1 MGWSLKAL
9 FYITYALYKGR
20 CLIAD
25 VFRDVV
31 KLEGDFRVDELAGRF
46 IGVMVNPGEEALEG
60 CLRVSFKREELLE
73 RLLHG
78 LRRRRVR
85 FRVIYRGRGNV
96 VLWFRHGSVCKLCP
110 LVHSSGEAVPKTML
124 VTPMGLL
131 FEFVSA
137 GGGCVDEG
145 LFDILVSGTAKE
157 MMSYMLTPK
166 EQEVLYHAYFRGYYS
181 QPRRVTLEELSKEL
195 GLSKSTL
202 NEILRSAERKIVTAY
217 MRHDLPH
224 LVVSKILEKI
234 AKSKPTPVEG
244 S

>member
-1 MGWSLKAL
+1 LKAL

-31 KLEGDFRVDELAGRF
+31 KLEGNLRVDELAGRF
-46 IGVMVNPGEEALEG
+46 IGVRVNPGEGALEG
-60 CLRVSFKREELLE
+60 CLRVSFKREELLK
-73 RLLHG
+73 RLLLS
-78 LRRRRVR
+78 LRRRRVQ
-85 FRVIYRGRGNV
+85 FRVIYKGRGNI
-96 VLWFRHGSVCKLCP
+96 VLWFKHGNMCKLCP
-110 LVHSSGEAVPKTML
+110 LVHSSGGVIPKTML

-137 GGGCVDEG
+137 GGGCVDESS
-145 LFDILVSGTAKE
+145 FNILVSGTAEE

-166 EQEVLYHAYFRGYYS
+166 EQEVLYHVYFRGYYS

-195 GLSKSTL
+195 GLSRSTL

-224 LVVSKILEKI
+224 LIVSKILEKI
-234 AKSKPTPVEG
+234 AKSKPTPIEG
-244 S
+244 L